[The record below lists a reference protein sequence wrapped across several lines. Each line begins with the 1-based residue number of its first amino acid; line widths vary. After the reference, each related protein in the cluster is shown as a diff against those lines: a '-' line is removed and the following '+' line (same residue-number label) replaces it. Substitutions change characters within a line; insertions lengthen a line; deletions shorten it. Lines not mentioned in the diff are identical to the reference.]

1 MSKSIDQQAQAYLDA
16 SGGSSSVRS
25 VKSQIYGVGKS
36 VADRADRSDS
46 ALALSRRS
54 GATAEIAELVP
65 QKAQLQAPASYPIN
79 NMGENLVGA
88 NEAQQ
93 ADVWVSV
100 CDEDFGEVPLVITD
114 SGETKTLLVRR
125 PSSTQACIIDWC
137 NFSVLEDTFFK
148 TAGHILIS
156 DEEIIEEASLRLEEI
171 FGFGITSNRDKKLNF
186 YRNSWVL
193 GEDMGFVCFGG
204 QRETLMVV
212 LNGQGCQSAL
222 PGWEKRLFDFLTK
235 VAVRPVISRV
245 DLAHDDIDGA
255 YLSVDWAAKQWEDG
269 GFSFKK
275 GGRPCDIREV
285 GNWRRPTGKGR
296 TLTLGLRQS
305 SKFCRFYERG
315 KMYGDKTSLWCRCE
329 IEFKNTNTVIK
340 FDVLL
345 NPTLFFS
352 GAYPCISEFAQVA
365 TPQRMEVKAKAA
377 QITVAESLAITKHQ
391 FGKYLRVFRGLFS
404 DKELLDLIQHDD
416 EGAFPKRLK
425 PFLSHVKGSVP
436 IHKQS
441 KPPVPDFVPFPNSV
455 PFFGLNGE
463 RARA

>member
-1 MSKSIDQQAQAYLDA
+1 MSKFIDQQAQAYIDA
-16 SGGSSSVRS
+16 SGGSSAVRS
-25 VKSQIYGVGKS
+25 VKSQIYGIGKPMT
-36 VADRADRSDS
+36 DRADRT
-46 ALALSRRS
+46 A
-54 GATAEIAELVP
+54 GATAPPERIGAEAEKAGLVP
-65 QKAQLQAPASYPIN
+65 QKAQLHAPSSIPIN
-79 NMGENLVGA
+79 NMGENLAGA

-93 ADVWVSV
+93 VDVWVSV

-114 SGETKTLLVRR
+114 SGETKTLLVRK

-137 NFSVLEDTFFK
+137 NFNVLEDTFFK
-148 TAGHILIS
+148 TARRTLIS
-156 DEEIIEEASLRLEEI
+156 DDEIIEEASLRIEEI
-171 FGFGITSNRDKKLNF
+171 FGFGITSKRDKGLNF
-186 YRNSWVL
+186 YRGSWVL

-245 DLAHDDIDGA
+245 DLAHDDIEGT
-255 YLSVDWAAKQWEDG
+255 YLSVNWAAQQWEKG

-296 TLTLGLRQS
+296 TLTLGLRTS
-305 SKFCRFYERG
+305 SKYCRFYERG

-345 NPTLFFS
+345 NPTSFFV

-365 TPQRMEVKAKAA
+365 TPDRMEVKAKAA
-377 QITVAESLAITKHQ
+377 EITVAESLAISKHQ
-391 FGKYLRVFRGLFS
+391 FGKYFRVFRGLYS
-404 DKELLDLIQHDD
+404 DKEILDLIQHDD

-425 PFLSHVKGSVP
+425 PFLSHVKGTVP
-436 IHKQS
+436 IHKQP